1 MDSLTFTI
9 EEHKSGYFI
18 INASRFKLL
27 QVFCSFSYNRQKS
40 GRRVNISLLRFPGKN
55 NEEEKMK
62 ISPEI
67 KNPMKKGVRY

>member
-1 MDSLTFTI
+1 MDSLILTI
-9 EEHKSGYFI
+9 VEHKSGYCIVNVSCFQL
-18 INASRFKLL
+18 F